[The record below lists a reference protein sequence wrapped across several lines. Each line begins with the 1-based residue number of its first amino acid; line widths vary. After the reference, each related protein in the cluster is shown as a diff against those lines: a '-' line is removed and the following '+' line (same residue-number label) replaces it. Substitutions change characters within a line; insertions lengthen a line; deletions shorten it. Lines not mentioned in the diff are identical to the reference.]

1 MHSSLISRSIVS
13 HENEANF
20 DLCLVHPYRE
30 IKDLT
35 FCPLFDDE
43 QKKTFQQS
51 LPCPSKFTRTI
62 ITSIDDRDATCCQG
76 AIVSLVKPHRI
87 LSVSTD
93 FMLAFQL
100 HCDQL
105 RGRSI
110 SALFGPRTDVGLLN
124 AAIKN
129 TSHLCATEVKT
140 VLYTST
146 GVEVA
151 LTAMLRPY
159 CNASDG
165 SLGGCLLQIVSIQTE
180 DEGTVFLVEDLGAP
194 SAPPAQRAG
203 ERRLQREA
211 RRATGRDNEAERRR
225 QEGRCLGGQD
235 AAAAGGG
242 GPSARDARGGRV
254 QS

>member
-1 MHSSLISRSIVS
+1 MSCEKSTGEL
-13 HENEANF
+13 F
-20 DLCLVHPYRE
+20 LLQPYRE
-30 IKDLT
+30 IESPFLNS
-35 FCPLFDDE
+35 FDDGE
-43 QKKTFQQS
+43 LKEILSEDLQS
-51 LPCPSKFTRTI
+51 PSIFKRAVFACT
-62 ITSIDDRDATCCQG
+62 DDPDATCCQG
-76 AIVSLVKPHRI
+76 AIVSLVKPHQI
-87 LSVSTD
+87 LSASED

-180 DEGTVFLVEDLGAP
+180 DERTVFLVEDLGAP

-225 QEGRCLGGQD
+225 QEGRCPGGQD
-235 AAAAGGG
+235 AAAAARG